1 MVALGRTL
9 VFAANDKMEEIIM
22 DTKRQR
28 RESRFWD
35 RFARFYDLFITKKS
49 SGIYAKILELTL
61 PELQPDWVVLD
72 LATGTGL
79 LALKM
84 ASQVHKVYGLDISA
98 AMLGQAQA
106 KAEERRIGNVEFRV
120 GDACQLPFA
129 EASFDA
135 VVISNALH
143 VMLEPE
149 RVLAEVHRV
158 LKSDGRLIAPTFCHG
173 ENRLS
178 RLVCWVM
185 GWSGFKTF
193 QRWSIAEYEQFIAV
207 NGFKVI
213 HKEVLKD
220 IIPLTYLVAE
230 KRVN

>member
-1 MVALGRTL
+1 M
-9 VFAANDKMEEIIM
+9 FAVNEKMETIAM
-22 DTKRQR
+22 DTQRQI
-28 RESRFWD
+28 RERRFWD
-35 RFARFYDLFITKKS
+35 RFAGFYDLFIIKKS
-49 SGIYAKILELTL
+49 GGLYAKIVELLL
-61 PELQPDWVVLD
+61 PELHPDWVVLD
-72 LATGTGL
+72 LAAGTGL

-84 ASQVHKVYGLDISA
+84 APQVQKVFGIDISA

-129 EASFDA
+129 EASFNA

-143 VMLEPE
+143 VMLKPE
-149 RVLAEVHRV
+149 CVLAEVYRV
-158 LKSDGRLIAPTFCHG
+158 LKPDGCLIAPTFCHG

-193 QRWSIAEYEQFIAV
+193 QRWSIAEYEQFIAA